1 MTHATTAVR
10 SSSNNRAAE
19 TMTVRLT
26 ESEDEICRLL
36 ERVADYIHE
45 KQTAEPRLTLRIAG
59 GWVRD
64 KLLGLESHDVDVA
77 VDHMSGFELAQQVN
91 AYLAEHG
98 QAVHTIA
105 KIGQNPERSK
115 HLETATTSV
124 LGQAIDFVNLRT
136 ETYSSTSRVP
146 QMAFGTATEDAQRR
160 DITINAL
167 FYNIHTRAVED
178 FTGRGLSDLQARV
191 VRTPL
196 EPVQTFAD
204 DPLRVLRV
212 VRFASRFDFR
222 IDEDTEAAMRLP
234 QIHAALD
241 TKISRERVGV
251 ELDKMAAGARP
262 LLAIRLMLRL
272 GLYAAVFRAPPH
284 APAPTE
290 PVESA
295 ASVTE
300 TVLDLLDARDAAG
313 ELVARLPT
321 ASAVTAPATRRA
333 LVLAAYTFPYH
344 GTTVADGRRT
354 AALAAVVVRDGL
366 KLSSHDAETTAA
378 LHALAPRLAA
388 AAETCAAGGMGRQA
402 LGLLV
407 RDAGA
412 RWPAGAVFAAAVDV
426 YRGMQPAAAAA
437 KYAALAAA
445 IDAHGLA
452 EAYALKPLVDGRAA
466 ARILDIRPGP
476 RIRDVL
482 EQVMA
487 WQLDH
492 PEATPAEC
500 EEFIRRDIAPGLHT
514 G

>member
-1 MTHATTAVR
+1 MTHTTAALR
-10 SSSNNRAAE
+10 SSNNKTPE
-19 TMTVRLT
+19 SMMVRLT

-36 ERVADYIHE
+36 ERVSDYVHE
-45 KQTAEPRLTLRIAG
+45 KQTAKPRLTLRIAG

-64 KLLGLESHDVDVA
+64 KLLGLESHDMDVA
-77 VDHMSGFELAQQVN
+77 VDHMSGFELAEHVN
-91 AYLAEHG
+91 TYLAEHG

-136 ETYSSTSRVP
+136 ETYTSTSRVP
-146 QMAFGTATEDAQRR
+146 QMAFGTAIEDALRR

-167 FYNIHTRAVED
+167 FYNIHTRTVED
-178 FTGRGLSDLQARV
+178 FTGRGLADLQLGV

-222 IDEDTEAAMRLP
+222 IDKDTEAAMRLP

-241 TKISRERVGV
+241 AKISRERVGV

-262 LLAIRLMLRL
+262 LLAIRLLLRL
-272 GLYAAVFRAPPH
+272 GLYSVVFRAPSH

-290 PVESA
+290 PIESA
-295 ASVTE
+295 TDIARA
-300 TVLDLLDARDAAG
+300 VLHLLDARDAVG
-313 ELVARLPT
+313 KLVARLPMT
-321 ASAVTAPATRRA
+321 SAVAAPATRRA

-344 GTTVADGRRT
+344 SATVADGRRT
-354 AALAAVVVRDGL
+354 AALASVVVRDGL
-366 KLSSHDAETTAA
+366 KLSGNDAGTTAA

-388 AAETCAAGGMGRQA
+388 AAEACAAGEMGRQA

-412 RWPAGAVFAAAVDV
+412 RWAAAAVFAAAVDV
-426 YRGMQPAAAAA
+426 YCGMQPVDAAA
-437 KYAALAAA
+437 KYAALADA
-445 IDAHGLA
+445 IDAHGLV
-452 EAYALKPLVDGRAA
+452 EAYTLKPLVDGRAA
-466 ARILDIRPGP
+466 ARILGIRPGP
-476 RIRDVL
+476 GIRDVL

-500 EEFIRRDIAPGLHT
+500 EEFLLRDIAPGLHT
-514 G
+514 E